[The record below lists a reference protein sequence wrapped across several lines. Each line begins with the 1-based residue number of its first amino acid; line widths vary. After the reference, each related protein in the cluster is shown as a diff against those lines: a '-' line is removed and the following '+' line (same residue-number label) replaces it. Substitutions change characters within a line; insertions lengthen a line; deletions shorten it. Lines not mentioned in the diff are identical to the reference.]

1 MSQELSLYPLIHPE
15 KIYTTL
21 GTAIILHCISDDI
34 RFSYLLFTARL
45 LKPHHAPLILNEN
58 ITPANIWIILLYFE
72 WFLDTITYNVVYKP
86 QESVL
91 YFLFLHQPIR

>member
-1 MSQELSLYPLIHPE
+1 MMSQELSLYPLIHPE

-34 RFSYLLFTARL
+34 RFSYLLFTAYL

-58 ITPANIWIILLYFE
+58 ITPDNILIIWLYFK
-72 WFLDTITYNVVYKP
+72 WFNV
-86 QESVL
+86 
-91 YFLFLHQPIR
+91 

>member
-34 RFSYLLFTARL
+34 RFSYLQFTVCL
-45 LKPHHAPLILNEN
+45 LKPHHASLILDEN
-58 ITPANIWIILLYFE
+58 ITPASILIVWLY
-72 WFLDTITYNVVYKP
+72 LTYNVVSKP
-86 QESVL
+86 QESIL

>member
-1 MSQELSLYPLIHPE
+1 MSQELSPYPLIHPE

-45 LKPHHAPLILNEN
+45 LKAHHAPLILNEN
-58 ITPANIWIILLYFE
+58 ITPANILIILLYFE
-72 WFLDTITYNVVYKP
+72 LCLDITYNVVYKP
-86 QESVL
+86 QESIL

>member
-1 MSQELSLYPLIHPE
+1 MMSQELSLYPLIHPE

-45 LKPHHAPLILNEN
+45 LKAHHAPLILNEN
-58 ITPANIWIILLYFE
+58 ITPANILIILLYFE
-72 WFLDTITYNVVYKP
+72 WFLDTIYNV
-86 QESVL
+86 
-91 YFLFLHQPIR
+91 

>member
-45 LKPHHAPLILNEN
+45 LKAHHAPLILNEN
-58 ITPANIWIILLYFE
+58 ITPATILIILLYFE
-72 WFLDTITYNVVYKP
+72 WFLDITYNVVYKP
-86 QESVL
+86 QESIL